1 MIIAGSVL
9 RCKWARP
16 SFLDMSKDEMW
27 CFRTFG
33 LESCVLVQL
42 VQ

>member
-1 MIIAGSVL
+1 MGQTL
-9 RCKWARP
+9 
-16 SFLDMSKDEMW
+16 LDMSKDEMW

-33 LESCVLVQL
+33 LESCVLVHL